1 MSTKENNS
9 NGKDDLKVS
18 LRVQEAKKRDIG
30 RNIARID
37 QETMEKLDIKTGDV
51 IALVGK
57 KESAGIAWPSYPQDS
72 GLGIIRIDSRLKKN
86 IGTSIDETIQIKKV
100 KIHSAQNIVL
110 APISVKIKSNPRFET
125 FVKRKLSNYPVT
137 IDDFIFISIGISRE
151 ITFKVISM
159 RPSGICTIKPET
171 SLHISEHTTE
181 DEEQG
186 TDYVTYEDVGG
197 LDREI
202 KRVREMVELPLR
214 HPSLFKHLGIDPP
227 KGVLLRG
234 PPGCGKTLLAK
245 AVANESEA
253 YFISINGPEIMSK
266 FYGESEKKLRKIFIE
281 AEEKSPSIIFIDEID
296 AIAPKRET
304 VTGEVER
311 RVVAQLLALMD
322 GLHSRGKVIV
332 IGATNRPNSLD
343 PALRRP
349 GRFDREIEI
358 KVPNEKGRREVFQI
372 HTRNMPLDKK
382 ISLKEFA
389 NITHGFVGADIS
401 AVCREAAMAALRR
414 YLPQINLDSEII
426 DPELLE
432 QIEVTKA
439 DFEEALKEVMPSG
452 IREVFVEIPNVTW
465 DQIGGL
471 EDLKQ
476 KLIES
481 VDWPLSHPK
490 IFERMGISPPR
501 GILLY
506 GPPGCGKTLLARA
519 VATETKANFISIK
532 GPELLSKYV
541 GESEKAIREVFRKAK
556 MAAPCIIFF
565 DEFDSIAPSRG
576 RHTTDSGVSE
586 KVLSQFLTE
595 LDGLEVKKDIIV
607 IAATNRPD
615 ILDPA
620 LIRPGRIDRILLVPA
635 PDEDGRLQILN
646 LFTKDMPL
654 AANIDLDNLN
664 KMLDGF
670 TGADVETLCR
680 EAGMIALRENL
691 RARKITEEHFK
702 MALESVYPSITSEI
716 SKWYE
721 DFGKKLKSR
730 IIQQDQMVV

>member
-1 MSTKENNS
+1 MSIEENNS
-9 NGKDDLKVS
+9 NGKENPKVS

-171 SLHISEHTTE
+171 SLHISEHITE
-181 DEEQG
+181 DEERG